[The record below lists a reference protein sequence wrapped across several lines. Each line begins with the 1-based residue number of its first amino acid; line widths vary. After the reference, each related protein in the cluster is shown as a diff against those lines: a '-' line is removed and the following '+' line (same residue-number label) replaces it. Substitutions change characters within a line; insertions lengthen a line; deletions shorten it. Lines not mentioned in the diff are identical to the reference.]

1 MSQDLDSDKR
11 TRRARHLIIRIFV
24 PVVMTVFLISI
35 LLNYSNP
42 QTIFQ
47 LIRNSAPSSLIA
59 AFGVYVGVYLF
70 RAIRFRQ
77 FPMLKQLS
85 TLGLLPI
92 ASLHSFTNLIFPMRS
107 GELSLVYLLR
117 RYHKTEIGSGI
128 GILLLVRLFDLIALA
143 LCLTGS
149 LVLFGFGGEG
159 AVDPWLLVIAIL
171 MGLIITVISLTASVW
186 WKFLGEFLQRVSEF
200 MHLQEKSW
208 CQTILRWMDE
218 IERVLQSSKRI
229 SFSIRLLATSLA
241 SWLTLFLAFW
251 LLLQAVGISRFTYPE
266 VVIGSTGAAITS
278 AIPINAIGNLGTL
291 QLGWTAG
298 FSALGMSVE
307 EGIASGFAI
316 NIFILIFSSVLAL
329 ISFLVLFRTPSR
341 RSHERDQIK

>member
-1 MSQDLDSDKR
+1 MSQDLDPSSEIQR
-11 TRRARHLIIRIFV
+11 GRLILRIIIPIV
-24 PVVMTVFLISI
+24 LTVFLISI
-35 LLNYSNP
+35 LLHFSNP

-47 LIRNSAPSSLIA
+47 LIRNSAPRSLIA
-59 AFGVYVGVYLF
+59 AFGVYVCVYLF
-70 RAIRFRQ
+70 RTIRFQQ

-85 TLGLLPI
+85 TLDLLPI
-92 ASLHSFTNLIFPMRS
+92 ASLHGFTNLIFPMRS

-117 RYHKTEIGSGI
+117 RFHKTEIGSGI

-149 LVLFGFGGEG
+149 LVFFGLSGEG
-159 AVDPWLLVIAIL
+159 AIDPWLLMIAIL
-171 MGLIITVISLTASVW
+171 VGVIITGISLTASVW
-186 WKFLGEFLQRVSEF
+186 WKFLVKALKRFSQF
-200 MHLQEKSW
+200 MRFHEKSW
-208 CQTILRWMDE
+208 CQTLFNWMDE
-218 IERVLQSSKRI
+218 IERVLQSSKKI
-229 SFSIRLLATSLA
+229 SFSMRLLAASLA
-241 SWLTLFLAFW
+241 CWLTLFLAFW
-251 LLLQAVGISRFTYPE
+251 FLLQAVGISRFSYPE

-316 NIFILIFSSVLAL
+316 NIFILIFSLALAL
-329 ISFLVLFRTPSR
+329 ISFLVLFMTPIG
-341 RSHERDQIK
+341 RSHERDQTM